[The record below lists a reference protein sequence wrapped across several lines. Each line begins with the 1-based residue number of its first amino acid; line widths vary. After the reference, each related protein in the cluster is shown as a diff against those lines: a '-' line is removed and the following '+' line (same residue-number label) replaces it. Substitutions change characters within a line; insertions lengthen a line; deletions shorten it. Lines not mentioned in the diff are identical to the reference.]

1 MKKFIAALAGAS
13 AAFGLVACGSVES
26 SDNAESTDA
35 NNETVSA
42 DEWKAP
48 EGLSGS
54 IDYYS
59 ANPQGLTDALVEAF
73 QDRTGVTVNVFA
85 GTTGAGNAEP
95 LRRGRRSPSAA
106 ALRATSRLPFTRMQS
121 VRSTPGAI
129 NRG

>member
-26 SDNAESTDA
+26 SDNAESTGA

-59 ANPQGLTDALVEAF
+59 ANPQGLTDALVEALSLIHIS
-73 QDRTGVTVNVFA
+73 
-85 GTTGAGNAEP
+85 EP
-95 LRRGRRSPSAA
+95 
-106 ALRATSRLPFTRMQS
+106 TRQ
-121 VRSTPGAI
+121 V
-129 NRG
+129 